1 MADRSSA
8 MTDPVEELRLEVAQL
23 RTEIADL
30 RAGQVEVLV
39 TSINTGNAD
48 VLNAIRRRIRM
59 NSGSTTSLRLSE
71 MF

>member
-1 MADRSSA
+1 MADLRST
-8 MTDPVEELRLEVAQL
+8 MTDPIDDLRLEVAQL
-23 RTEIADL
+23 REEIAEL

-39 TSINTGNAD
+39 TGINTGNAD

-59 NSGSTTSLRLSE
+59 NSGSTMSLRLSE